1 MLLRQQLVNYPIK
14 DCHKN
19 AVRHFAAGREHQQ
32 RGQRQL
38 ALGLCTRR
46 IWKTSTQRYLSTV
59 FPPSSRESFG
69 MGKARKEQ
77 NWMEAEEEC
86 WLADWAQEG
95 EGTAKEAASRSYLFF
110 GAVELNMGFLGTA
123 TIQA

>member
-1 MLLRQQLVNYPIK
+1 MLLHQQLINYPIK

-19 AVRHFAAGREHQQ
+19 AVRHFAAGREHQH

-38 ALGLCTRR
+38 APGPCTRR
-46 IWKTSTQRYLSTV
+46 IWKTSTQWYLSTV
-59 FPPSSRESFG
+59 SPPSWSFR